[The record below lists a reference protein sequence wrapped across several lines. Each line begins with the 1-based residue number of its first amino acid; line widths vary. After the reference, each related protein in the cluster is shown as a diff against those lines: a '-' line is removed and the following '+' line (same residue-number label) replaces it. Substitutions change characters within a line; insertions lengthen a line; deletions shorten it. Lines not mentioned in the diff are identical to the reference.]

1 MVSHYRMPLLFAVD
15 VNKGQGKSRFL
26 YSYNVIYIMIFTICI
41 QKQLYTFKFSGG
53 ELGQHPHNLAQC

>member
-1 MVSHYRMPLLFAVD
+1 MPLLFAVD
-15 VNKGQGKSRFL
+15 VNKGQGKSIFL

-53 ELGQHPHNLAQC
+53 ELGQQPHNLA